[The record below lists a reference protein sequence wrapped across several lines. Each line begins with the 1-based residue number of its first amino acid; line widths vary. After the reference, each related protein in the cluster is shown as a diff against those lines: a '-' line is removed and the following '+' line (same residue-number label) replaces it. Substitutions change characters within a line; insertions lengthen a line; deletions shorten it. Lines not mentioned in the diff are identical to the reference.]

1 MQIRVVMEDILYGV
15 ARGELL
21 FFNQE
26 ILISLSSLLSAFT
39 HLSQNSEDVTISWE
53 SRPMNKCT
61 TKDRV
66 TAPNKNVL
74 YRDSEEIFKKV
85 FKSIAK

>member
-1 MQIRVVMEDILYGV
+1 MEDTLYGV

-39 HLSQNSEDVTISWE
+39 HLSQNSEDVTIS
-53 SRPMNKCT
+53 
-61 TKDRV
+61 
-66 TAPNKNVL
+66 
-74 YRDSEEIFKKV
+74 
-85 FKSIAK
+85 